1 MIGKIKEIL
10 ETSVTV
16 EFKDGSI
23 KSIPFSLLPNDIT
36 IDDLVSLS
44 TLESTPNEK
53 YVDCF

>member
-23 KSIPFSLLPNDIT
+23 KPIPFSLLPNDIT
-36 IDDLVSLS
+36 LDDLVSLS
-44 TLESTPNEK
+44 TIVSIPNEK
-53 YVDCF
+53 YVDFF